1 MKRPSLHRLKHYAMK
16 CLGLRHF
23 FQDGGDGRLKPRKP
37 ARTLLW
43 ALLAGQWLRETSF
56 FAIEQL
62 VSDAG
67 PRKLGLQTSFGD
79 DTLSYFTERLDPART
94 RQALIDALH
103 RAKRNKAFE
112 NSRSIGLAVDGTTV
126 GRCRESGCAWC
137 RSYRNAEKQ
146 IVGYKHHLA
155 MISVVGAGLSLPFD
169 IEPYGP
175 KDSEYAAGQR
185 LLRRASAA
193 VGPRFADYLVV
204 DAEYATSTFLH
215 AATDVG
221 LPVIARLKDNLPE
234 LAASVKRRFDGNKPQ
249 QVLQD
254 GADRI
259 EFWDEEDFSPWETL
273 QWERVRV
280 IRYRQHHPDGTVVEA
295 EWLTNLS
302 QRKFP
307 SLSLYRM
314 ARSRWEIENEGFNDC
329 KSRQGLEH
337 ICHHHT
343 NSLLIGWL
351 LTLLALVIGRLYRIR
366 FLHRGKRSVTSA
378 VELVRLLWLALGTK
392 PHCRS
397 G

>member
-1 MKRPSLHRLKHYAMK
+1 VKRPSLHRLQHYAMK
-16 CLGLRHF
+16 CLGLKRF
-23 FQDGGDGRLKPRKP
+23 FQDCGDGRTKPRKP

-43 ALLAGQWLRETSF
+43 ALLAGQWLRQTTF

-62 VSDAG
+62 VNDAG
-67 PRKLGLQTSFGD
+67 PRKLGLQTGFGD
-79 DTLSYFTERLDPART
+79 DALSYFTERLDPART
-94 RQALIDALH
+94 RQALADVLH

-112 NSRSIGLAVDGTTV
+112 NSRWIGLAMDGTTV
-126 GRCRESGCAWC
+126 GRCRESGCDWC
-137 RSYRNAEKQ
+137 RPYRNAQKE
-146 IVGYKHHLA
+146 ILGYKHHLA

-185 LLRRASAA
+185 LLRRAFSA

-215 AATDVG
+215 AAAETG

-234 LAASVKRRFDGNKPQ
+234 LVASVQRRFDAGKPQ

-254 GADRI
+254 GTDRI
-259 EFWDEEDFSPWETL
+259 EFWDEEDFAPWETL
-273 QWERVRV
+273 HWDRVRV
-280 IRYRQHHPDGTVVEA
+280 IRYRQHHTDGTIVEA
-295 EWLTNLS
+295 QWLTNLS
-302 QRKFP
+302 KQKVP

-314 ARSRWEIENEGFNDC
+314 ARSRWEIENQGFNDC

-343 NSLLIGWL
+343 NSLLLGWL
-351 LTLLALVIGRLYRIR
+351 LTLLALAIGRLYRIR
-366 FLHRGKRSVTSA
+366 FLRRGSCSGVSA
-378 VELVRLLWLALGTK
+378 AELVRLLWLALATT
-392 PHCRS
+392 PRCRS
-397 G
+397 A

>member
-1 MKRPSLHRLKHYAMK
+1 VKRPSLHGLKQYARK
-16 CLGLRHF
+16 CLGLKHF
-23 FQDGGDGRLKPRKP
+23 LNDCGDGRRKPRKP
-37 ARTLLW
+37 AHTLLW
-43 ALLAGQWLRETSF
+43 ALLAGQWLRQVSF

-67 PRKLGLQTSFGD
+67 PRKLGLQTSFSD
-79 DTLSYFTERLDPART
+79 DALSYFTERLDPART
-94 RQALIDALH
+94 RQALIDVLH

-112 NSRSIGLAVDGTTV
+112 NSRFIGLAIDGTTV
-126 GRCRESGCAWC
+126 GRCRETGCDWC
-137 RSYRNAEKQ
+137 RPYRNTKQQ
-146 IVGYKHHLA
+146 IVGYRHHLA

-169 IEPYGP
+169 VEPYGP

-185 LLRRASAA
+185 LLRRALSA
-193 VGPRFADYLVV
+193 VGPRFADYLVA

-215 AATDVG
+215 ATVEVG

-234 LAASVKRRFDGNKPQ
+234 LAAKVKRRFDSHPPQ

-254 GADRI
+254 GKDRI
-259 EFWDEEDFSPWETL
+259 EFWDEEDFPPWETL

-280 IRYRQHHPDGTVVEA
+280 LRYRQQRGDGTVVEA

-302 QRKFP
+302 KRKVP

-314 ARSRWEIENEGFNDC
+314 ARSRWEIENQGFNDC

-343 NSLLIGWL
+343 NSLLLCWL
-351 LTLLALVIGRLYRIR
+351 LTLLALIMGRLYRIR
-366 FLHRGKRSVTSA
+366 FLHRGKHALTSA
-378 VELVRLLWLALGTK
+378 MELVRLLWLALAPT
-392 PHCRS
+392 PRCRS
-397 G
+397 A

>member
-1 MKRPSLHRLKHYAMK
+1 MKRPSLHRLRHYAMK
-16 CLGLRHF
+16 CLGLNGFLRH
-23 FQDGGDGRLKPRKP
+23 GGDGRLKPRKP
-37 ARTLLW
+37 AGTLLW

-67 PRKLGLQTSFGD
+67 PRKLGLQTGFGD
-79 DTLSYFTERLDPART
+79 DALSYFTERLDPAGT

-112 NSRSIGLAVDGTTV
+112 NSRYIGLAIDGTTV
-126 GRCRESGCAWC
+126 GRCRESGCDWC
-137 RSYRNAEKQ
+137 RPYRNAEKQ
-146 IVGYKHHLA
+146 IVGHKHHLV

-169 IEPYGP
+169 VEPYGP

-185 LLRRASAA
+185 LLRRAISA

-215 AATDVG
+215 TTAAVG

-234 LAASVKRRFDGNKPQ
+234 LTASVKRRFDGHKPQ
-249 QVLQD
+249 QALQD
-254 GADRI
+254 GTDRI
-259 EFWDEEDFSPWETL
+259 EFWDKEDFSPWETL
-273 QWERVRV
+273 RWEQVRV
-280 IRYRQHHPDGTVVEA
+280 VRYRQHQVDGTVVEA
-295 EWLTNLS
+295 EWLTNLPK
-302 QRKFP
+302 RKVP
-307 SLSLYRM
+307 SLSLFRM

-343 NSLLIGWL
+343 NSLLICWL

-366 FLHRGKRSVTSA
+366 FLHRGKRAVASA
-378 VELVRLLWLALGTK
+378 VELVRLLWLALGPT
-392 PHCRS
+392 PRCRS
-397 G
+397 A

>member
-1 MKRPSLHRLKHYAMK
+1 MK
-16 CLGLRHF
+16 CLGLKHF
-23 FQDGGDGRLKPRKP
+23 FHNCGDGRSKPRKP
-37 ARTLLW
+37 SRTLLW

-62 VSDAG
+62 VHDAG
-67 PRKLGLQTSFGD
+67 PRRLGLETGFGD
-79 DTLSYFTERLDPART
+79 DALSYFTERLDPAPT
-94 RQALIDALH
+94 RQALVDVLH

-112 NSRSIGLAVDGTTV
+112 NSRAIGLAMDGTTV
-126 GRCRESGCAWC
+126 GRCRESGCDWC
-137 RSYRNAEKQ
+137 RPYRNAEKQ

-185 LLRRASAA
+185 LLRRAFCAL
-193 VGPRFADYLVV
+193 GPRFADYLVV

-215 AATDVG
+215 AVAEVG

-234 LAASVKRRFDGNKPQ
+234 LSASVKRRFDRCQPQ
-249 QVLQD
+249 RILRE

-259 EFWDEEDFSPWETL
+259 EFWDEEDFPPWETL
-273 QWERVRV
+273 HWERVRV
-280 IRYRQHHPDGTVVEA
+280 IRYHQHHADGTIVEA
-295 EWLTNLS
+295 QWLTNLS
-302 QRKFP
+302 QRRVP
-307 SLSLYRM
+307 TLLLYHM

-343 NSLLIGWL
+343 NSLLMGWL
-351 LTLLALVIGRLYRIR
+351 LTLLALVVGRLYRVR
-366 FLHRGKRSVTSA
+366 FLHRGKRPVTSA
-378 VELVRLLWLALGTK
+378 VDLVRLLWLALAAQ
-392 PHCRS
+392 PRCRS
-397 G
+397 A

>member
-1 MKRPSLHRLKHYAMK
+1 MK
-16 CLGLRHF
+16 CLGLKCF
-23 FQDGGDGRLKPRKP
+23 FRDCGDGRLKPRKP
-37 ARTLLW
+37 ADSLLW
-43 ALLAGQWLRETSF
+43 ALLAGQWLRQTSF

-62 VSDAG
+62 VNDAG
-67 PRKLGLQTSFGD
+67 PRKLGLQTGFGD
-79 DTLSYFTERLDPART
+79 DALSYFTERLDPVPT

-112 NSRSIGLAVDGTTV
+112 NSRSIGLAIDGTTV
-126 GRCRESGCAWC
+126 GRCRESDCDWC
-137 RSYRNAEKQ
+137 RPYRNAEKQ
-146 IVGYKHHLA
+146 IVGYKHHLV

-169 IEPYGP
+169 VEPYGP

-185 LLRRASAA
+185 LLRRAASA

-204 DAEYATSTFLH
+204 DAEYATSPFLH
-215 AATDVG
+215 ATADVG

-234 LAASVKRRFDGNKPQ
+234 LSAAVKRRFDSHQPQ

-254 GADRI
+254 GTDRL
-259 EFWDEEDFSPWETL
+259 EFWDEEDFPPWETL
-273 QWERVRV
+273 RWERVRV
-280 IRYRQHHPDGTVVEA
+280 LRYRQQQADGTVVEA

-302 QRKFP
+302 QRKVP

-314 ARSRWEIENEGFNDC
+314 ARSRWEIENQGFNDC

-343 NSLLIGWL
+343 NSLLICWL
-351 LTLLALVIGRLYRIR
+351 LTLLALIVGRLYRLR
-366 FLHRGKRSVTSA
+366 YLHRGKRAVASA
-378 VELVRLLWLALGTK
+378 AELVRLLWLALGIT

-397 G
+397 A

>member
-1 MKRPSLHRLKHYAMK
+1 MTPPSLHRLKDYAMK
-16 CLGLRHF
+16 CLGLKRF
-23 FQDGGDGRLKPRKP
+23 FRDCGDGRWKPRKP

-43 ALLAGQWLRETSF
+43 ALLAGQWLREISY

-62 VSDAG
+62 VQHAG
-67 PRKLGLQTSFGD
+67 PRNLGLQTGFGD
-79 DTLSYFTERLDPART
+79 DALSYFTERLDPACT
-94 RQALIDALH
+94 RQALIDVLH

-112 NSRSIGLAVDGTTV
+112 NSPSIGLAIDGTTV
-126 GRCRESGCAWC
+126 GRCRKSGCDWC
-137 RSYRNAEKQ
+137 RPYRNAEKQ

-185 LLRRASAA
+185 LLRRAFSA

-215 AATDVG
+215 AAADVG

-234 LAASVKRRFDGNKPQ
+234 LAASVKRRFDGHKPK
-249 QVLQD
+249 VLRD
-254 GADRI
+254 GGSRI
-259 EFWDEEDFSPWETL
+259 EFWDEEDFAPWETL
-273 QWERVRV
+273 HWERVRV
-280 IRYRQHHPDGTVVEA
+280 IRYRQHHADGTIVEA
-295 EWLTNLS
+295 QWLTNLS
-302 QRKFP
+302 KRKVP

-314 ARSRWEIENEGFNDC
+314 ARSRWEIENQGFNDC

-343 NSLLIGWL
+343 NSLLMGWL
-351 LTLLALVIGRLYRIR
+351 LTLLALIIGRLYRVR
-366 FLHRGKRSVTSA
+366 FLHRGKRAVTSA
-378 VELVRLLWLALGTK
+378 VQLVRLLWLALGTT
-392 PHCRS
+392 PRCRS